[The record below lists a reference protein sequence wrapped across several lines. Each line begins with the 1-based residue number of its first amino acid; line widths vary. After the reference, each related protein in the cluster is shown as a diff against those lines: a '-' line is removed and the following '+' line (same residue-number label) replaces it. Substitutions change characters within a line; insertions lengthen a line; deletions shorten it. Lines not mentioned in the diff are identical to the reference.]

1 MLSENYLCSQTCQ
14 LKTMA
19 NTIKKTL
26 TVLLLVAVAT
36 VAFAQKIPQRLEIA
50 SVDLEVVG
58 IEEHLDVFNMPE
70 ENGNHYYLS
79 VGHLGIGNNIIQL
92 DFDPLYE
99 LFFHIGD
106 SLDEAIEALEQLK
119 GLFKAEKGTQI
130 EMQGCLA
137 IGFPNDKV
145 EKVNVTY
152 QKIIFTKVL
161 EFSIDREEYTRA
173 THSPKSEF
181 NSLVSGVKF
190 YKKLHPS
197 E

>member
-1 MLSENYLCSQTCQ
+1 MS
-14 LKTMA
+14 

-26 TVLLLVAVAT
+26 SVLLLAAVAT

-70 ENGNHYYLS
+70 ENENHYYLS
-79 VGHLGIGNNIIQL
+79 VGHLGIGNNIIQF

-106 SLDEAIEALEQLK
+106 TLDEAIEALEQLK

-152 QKIIFTKVL
+152 QKVIFTKVL

-173 THSPKSEF
+173 THIPKSEF